1 MFNSKLCFMLLYLLK
16 ATTPSKSFHSQAA
29 VEIRNSVV
37 GLRAQHWVG
46 WSGGNMWA
54 FKSNCLGSNP
64 TSSTFLSVSGQA
76 VLFPLRLYNYINP
89 APIG

>member
-16 ATTPSKSFHSQAA
+16 ATTASKSFHSQAD

-37 GLRAQHWVG
+37 GLRAQRWVG
-46 WSGGNMWA
+46 WSGGSMWA

-64 TSSTFLSVSGQA
+64 ASSTFLSVSGQA
-76 VLFPLRLYNYINP
+76 SSVSS
-89 APIG
+89 